1 MLLFQSFSMWHHLFP
16 GQRCSLCWANAGFDA
31 LLQHGVRTNGL
42 PPRAARLKAE
52 KQAKQRLR
60 CLLALL
66 FSPVPATLGTYHRN
80 TVRSFRLSHVVLR
93 SCASSTYTIV
103 NWVSKSYSQMHPV
116 GQMNMALTR
125 QGIARRFM
133 TVKETVCRW
142 VESLFDPQ
150 FKMRLAARHS
160 SQAEIIEGIVQDGNK
175 MWPNL
180 SAQTGL
186 FVSHKPHVNLLIR
199 HGMKCLSCLSLPRRR
214 VCWGGFTGWLV
225 FWICWLDVCSVR
237 LNDFRSW
244 VHLWQR
250 FPLSS
255 FQRWRSMF
263 DLGKDRSDWDEDPGS
278 LIWISSTR
286 ASWVAKKFEQTS
298 GVRMFFPWLRCR
310 CIYFLDS
317 CTYFRKL
324 LENVGLL
331 HVPLGK
337 IEARQKKLA
346 QLPAAGIQWK
356 ELLIG
361 SLSLSL

>member
-1 MLLFQSFSMWHHLFP
+1 
-16 GQRCSLCWANAGFDA
+16 
-31 LLQHGVRTNGL
+31 
-42 PPRAARLKAE
+42 
-52 KQAKQRLR
+52 
-60 CLLALL
+60 
-66 FSPVPATLGTYHRN
+66 
-80 TVRSFRLSHVVLR
+80 
-93 SCASSTYTIV
+93 
-103 NWVSKSYSQMHPV
+103 
-116 GQMNMALTR
+116 
-125 QGIARRFM
+125 
-133 TVKETVCRW
+133 
-142 VESLFDPQ
+142 
-150 FKMRLAARHS
+150 
-160 SQAEIIEGIVQDGNK
+160 
-175 MWPNL
+175 
-180 SAQTGL
+180 
-186 FVSHKPHVNLLIR
+186 
-199 HGMKCLSCLSLPRRR
+199 MKCLSCLSLPRRR

-255 FQRWRSMF
+255 FQRWRFMF

-298 GVRMFFPWLRCR
+298 GVIPWQCR

-346 QLPAAGIQWK
+346 RLPTAGIQWK

-361 SLSLSL
+361 SLSLSLEWHCAPLVLQSFDINRHEPKCLQLCAWDIWWILFHSKTLLVSKTLQKESWPKGSIKRPRQIFLQNRILSCNMYVSKFMDWTCDCIVPNYIYNIYVYII